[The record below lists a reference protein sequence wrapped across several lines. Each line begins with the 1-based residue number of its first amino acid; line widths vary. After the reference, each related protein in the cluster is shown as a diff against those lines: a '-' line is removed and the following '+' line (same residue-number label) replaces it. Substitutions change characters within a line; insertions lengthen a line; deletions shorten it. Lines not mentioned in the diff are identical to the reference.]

1 VEVLLTREKNFDIAI
16 IGGGMAGASLALLL
30 AQQKPDWTI
39 VVLEAQLFDDSD
51 RAQENFDARSTAI
64 SQGSV
69 EIFRDL
75 GVWSVLSQHATAI
88 AKVHVSDAG
97 HFMGGMIDSATY
109 ELDAVGYVIPNA
121 WLGRVLLE
129 QLKSFTNIHY
139 LAPVRV
145 EKLTPLQKGVQLALQ
160 SADHTFDLNCKLAVI
175 ADGGSSPLRAALG
188 IDSHIKNYNQ
198 KALIA
203 NVAYSEPHNNIAYER
218 FTEQGPLALLPLG
231 KSGAVNESAL
241 VLTLPS
247 DQANEIFALSDNELL
262 QHLQQRFGNRLGKFL
277 RIGQRHI
284 YDLKLVTASEQIRSH
299 IVLVG
304 NAAHFLHPVAGQ
316 GFNLSLRDCV
326 CLVNSL
332 IQGEIQGKFLGELSV
347 LQDYLDQQ
355 TRDQILTIEFSDK
368 LVRLFSSSSL
378 PLTALRHLGFV
389 GLDLLPMVKTQFAA
403 QTMGTAGA
411 KFL

>member
-1 VEVLLTREKNFDIAI
+1 MTQEENFDIAI
-16 IGGGMAGASLALLL
+16 IGGGMVGASLALLL

-39 VVLEAQLFDDSD
+39 AVLEAQVFEDLD

-75 GVWSVLSQHATAI
+75 GVWNILSQQATAI
-88 AKVHVSDAG
+88 SKVHVSDAG
-97 HFMGGMIDSATY
+97 HFMGGLIDSATY

-121 WLGRVLLE
+121 WLGRALLE
-129 QLKSFTNIHY
+129 QLKSFSNIHY
-139 LAPVRV
+139 IAPVRV
-145 EKLTPLQKGVQLALQ
+145 GKLIPLQKGAQLILQ
-160 SADHTFDLNCKLAVI
+160 SAEQSFNVNCKLAVI

-188 IDSHIKNYNQ
+188 IDSNIKNYNQ

-231 KSGAVNESAL
+231 KSGSVNESAL
-241 VLTLPS
+241 VLTLPN
-247 DQANEIFALSDNELL
+247 DQATDVFTLSDNELL

-284 YDLKLVTASEQIRSH
+284 YDLKLVTASEQVRSH

-316 GFNLSLRDCV
+316 GFNLSLRDCL

-332 IQGEIQGKFLGELSV
+332 IQGEAQGKSLGELSV
-347 LQDYLDQQ
+347 LQDYLRQQMQDQ
-355 TRDQILTIEFSDK
+355 TLTIEFSDK

-378 PLTALRHLGFV
+378 PLTVLRHLGFV
-389 GLDLLPMVKTQFAA
+389 GLDLLPAVKTQFAA